1 MTLHHTEQVFLNH
14 IVIVEFGPL
23 IDVLLA
29 HNV

>member
-1 MTLHHTEQVFLNH
+1 MHHHTEQEVFLNH

-23 IDVLLA
+23 KDVLLT